1 MAKIATSPQFVG
13 LFRAEPKGHVI
24 LAGTEALWTSIIRQ
38 FYWGLEPS
46 FLDMGNIL
54 LP

>member
-38 FYWGLEPS
+38 FYWGIGPA
-46 FLDMGNIL
+46 FLDLGQSIL
-54 LP
+54 P